1 MRRIPIA
8 RALPGNVPVVSLDEV
23 TAPFDAENETQVR
36 RAVSRLVKGKKVL
49 IIAHRLRT
57 VEGR

>member
-1 MRRIPIA
+1 M
-8 RALPGNVPVVSLDEV
+8 SLDEV
-23 TAPFDAENETQVR
+23 TVPFDAENETQVR